1 MKIAIIGTGNLGE
14 SIAKGILEKELTSS
28 LWLTKRQ
35 LEKLEKYKTFHG
47 VYVTSNNIEAIKN
60 AEILIFTL
68 QPIHQE
74 KVLNEVKTYLKP
86 KHTIISTAAGF
97 SIEKIE
103 SIVGKERAIILAMP
117 NTAISVGKSMTCLCS
132 NDLAKDDVEI
142 VKKIF
147 NSLGHTMLIP
157 GAQMQAATVVCA
169 SGIAF
174 WMRLIRATTQA
185 AIQLGFDA
193 REAQELAIYT
203 CEGSAKLLI
212 ENGLHPEQEI
222 DQVTTPKGC
231 TIEGLNEM
239 EHSGLSSS
247 LIKGMVASYNKIS
260 NIKHKEL

>member
-1 MKIAIIGTGNLGE
+1 MKIAIIGTGNLGA
-14 SIAKGILEKELTSS
+14 SIAKGIISQNLASS
-28 LWLTKRQ
+28 LWLTKRNIEDLANYES
-35 LEKLEKYKTFHG
+35 LEH
-47 VYVTSNNIEAIKN
+47 VYVTSDNAKAIQN
-60 AEILIFTL
+60 ADLLFFTL
-68 QPIHQE
+68 QPKHQQM
-74 KVLNEVKTYLKP
+74 VLNEVKTHLKP
-86 KHTIISTAAGF
+86 NHTIISTAAGF

-103 SIVGKERAIILAMP
+103 SIVGKDKALLIAMP
-117 NTAISVGKSMTCLCS
+117 NTAISVGKSMTCLSS
-132 NDLAKDDVEI
+132 NGLGKERVE
-142 VKKIF
+142 VVRKIF

-157 GAQMQAATVVCA
+157 ESQMQAATVVCA

-193 REAQELAIYT
+193 KEAHELAIHT

-231 TIEGLNEM
+231 TIQGLNEM
-239 EHSGLSSS
+239 EHGGLSSS

-260 NIKHKEL
+260 NIKDREL

>member
-1 MKIAIIGTGNLGE
+1 MKIAILGTGNLGE
-14 SIAKGILEKELTSS
+14 SIAKGIIDQHLASV
-28 LWLTKRQ
+28 LWLTKRHTGAIEQ
-35 LEKLEKYKTFHG
+35 YLSHKT
-47 VYVTSNNIEAIKN
+47 VSVTSDNIKAVEN
-60 AEILIFTL
+60 AEILIFSL
-68 QPIHQE
+68 QPNHQE
-74 KVLNEVKTYLKP
+74 KVLEQVKPFLET

-97 SIEKIE
+97 SIDKIE
-103 SIVGKERAIILAMP
+103 SIVGKEHSIILAMP
-117 NTAISVGKSMTCLCS
+117 NTAISVGKSMTCLSS
-132 NDLAKDDVEI
+132 NTLGESRVEL

-147 NSLGHTMLIP
+147 SSLGHTMLIP
-157 GAQMQAATVVCA
+157 ENQMQAATVVCA

-193 REAQELAIYT
+193 TEAQELAIYT

-222 DQVTTPKGC
+222 DHVTTPKGC

-260 NIKHKEL
+260 TIKHKEL